1 MIVLLHCVLMFMYDF
16 CLPPLQSAKLPHL
29 QNCSR
34 ASPHSN
40 ARKCGQVRRK
50 QTRRGALRFLSLT
63 LARLLKPRHPGFCKG
78 GNLK

>member
-1 MIVLLHCVLMFMYDF
+1 MVLLHSVVRFMLDF
-16 CLPPLQSAKLPHL
+16 LYPPLQSAKLPHL
-29 QNCSR
+29 QDCAR

-40 ARKCGQVRRK
+40 ARECGQVRRK

-63 LARLLKPRHPGFCKG
+63 LARLLKPRHSGFCKD